1 MNHTQVNNDKG
12 DNTKDEKLEPT
23 IPIIPPPSQPISK
36 SQITHN
42 RLQTKR

>member
-23 IPIIPPPSQPISK
+23 IPIITNHP
-36 SQITHN
+36 
-42 RLQTKR
+42 